1 MCLFQYFCVPITTS
15 YLLLFSDNFL
25 NCFSPHLSSILCSHK
40 NLSSVFLLCS
50 WSLFAFLTPKLAGD
64 SFTDPSIPP
73 QPSSRQ
79 AISDELWL
87 SFCSNYP
94 GIAVWLQLVFW
105 SSWSG
110 ASFPP
115 SQPPSKCRW
124 EGNRGLDWGEVGQSL
139 QAKLYSISF

>member
-1 MCLFQYFCVPITTS
+1 MCLSQFFCVTITTS

-25 NCFSPHLSSILCSHK
+25 NYLFPELIFYSLRPQKSEFSLLAVLSKSE
-40 NLSSVFLLCS
+40 FLL
-50 WSLFAFLTPKLAGD
+50 KLARD
-64 SFTDPSIPP
+64 SFRDPSIPP

-124 EGNRGLDWGEVGQSL
+124 EGNRGLDWGSVGQSL
-139 QAKLYSISF
+139 QAKL